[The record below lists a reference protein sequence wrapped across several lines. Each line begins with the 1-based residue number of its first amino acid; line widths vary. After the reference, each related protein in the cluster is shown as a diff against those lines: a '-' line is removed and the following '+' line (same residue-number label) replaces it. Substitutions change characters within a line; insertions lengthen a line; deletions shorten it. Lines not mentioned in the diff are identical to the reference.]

1 MNPAAGK
8 LAQEL
13 LKKYA
18 SAVMSGG
25 GAGVKTALQN
35 SARLGTIAQGTPE
48 AAAAALSQLP
58 GIGRAAMGL
67 PLSMDAIQAGARALP
82 TVAGGATTLG
92 LGAGSVVASNMLANA
107 VTNPVKPT
115 AFSTQQY
122 IPGRSPLTNEMA
134 AQAILDQ
141 QRFMHQMQLIEARN
155 AAAGG
160 SGSLQSGMSS
170 NFDMM
175 KLANQ
180 AANQMFTTPN
190 YA

>member
-25 GAGVKTALQN
+25 GAGVKTALEG
-35 SARLGTIAQGTPE
+35 SKRLGAIAQGNPE
-48 AAAAALSQLP
+48 VAAKALSQLP
-58 GIGRAAMGL
+58 VIGKASMGL
-67 PLSMDAIQAGARALP
+67 PLSMNTIQGAAQALP
-82 TVAGGATTLG
+82 AVAGGATTLG
-92 LGAGSVVASNMLANA
+92 LGAGSVIASNMLANA

-122 IPGRSPLTNEMA
+122 TPGRSPLTNEMA
-134 AQAILDQ
+134 AEAILDQ

-155 AAAGG
+155 AAAAG
-160 SGSLQSGMSS
+160 SGSLQSGVSS

-175 KLANQ
+175 KMANQ

>member
-25 GAGVKTALQN
+25 GVGVKTALEN

-48 AAAAALSQLP
+48 AAAMALSQIP
-58 GIGRAAMGL
+58 GIGKVAMGL
-67 PLSMDAIQAGARALP
+67 PLSMNAIQAGAQALP
-82 TVAGGATTLG
+82 AVAGGATTLG
-92 LGAGSVVASNMLANA
+92 LGAGSVIASNMLANA
-107 VTNPVKPT
+107 VTNPVKQT

-134 AQAILDQ
+134 AEAILDQ

-155 AAAGG
+155 AAASGV
-160 SGSLQSGMSS
+160 GSLQSGMTN

-180 AANQMFTTPN
+180 AANQMFATTN

>member
-25 GAGVKTALQN
+25 GAGVKTALEN
-35 SARLGTIAQGTPE
+35 SARLGTVAQGTSE
-48 AAAAALSQLP
+48 AAARALSQLP
-58 GIGRAAMGL
+58 VVGKVAMGL
-67 PLSMDAIQAGARALP
+67 PLSMDTIQAGARVLP
-82 TVAGGATTLG
+82 AVAGGATTLG
-92 LGAGSVVASNMLANA
+92 LGAGGVIASNILANA
-107 VTNPVKPT
+107 VTNPVRPT

-122 IPGRSPLTNEMA
+122 TPGRSPLTNEMA
-134 AQAILDQ
+134 AEAILDQ

-155 AAAGG
+155 AASAG
-160 SGSLQSGMSS
+160 SGSLQSGMTN

-180 AANQMFTTPN
+180 AANQMFATTN

>member
-25 GAGVKTALQN
+25 GAGVKTALEG
-35 SARLGTIAQGTPE
+35 SKRLGAIAQGNPE
-48 AAAAALSQLP
+48 VAAKALSQLP
-58 GIGRAAMGL
+58 VIGKATMGL
-67 PLSMDAIQAGARALP
+67 PLSMNTIQGAAQALP
-82 TVAGGATTLG
+82 AVAGGATTLG
-92 LGAGSVVASNMLANA
+92 LGLGTIGASNLLAQA
-107 VTNPVKPT
+107 VTPPTRPT

-122 IPGRSPLTNEMA
+122 VPGRSPLTNEMA

-141 QRFMHQMQLIEARN
+141 QRFMHQQQLIEARN
-155 AAAGG
+155 AAASG
-160 SGSLQSGMSS
+160 SGSLQMGGRAT

-180 AANQMFTTPN
+180 VFAPVT
-190 YA
+190 Y

>member
-25 GAGVKTALQN
+25 GAGVKTALEN
-35 SARLGTIAQGTPE
+35 SARLGTVAQGTSE
-48 AAAAALSQLP
+48 AAARALSQLP
-58 GIGRAAMGL
+58 VVGKVAMGL
-67 PLSMDAIQAGARALP
+67 PLSMDTIQAGARVLP
-82 TVAGGATTLG
+82 AVAGSATTLG
-92 LGAGSVVASNMLANA
+92 LGAGGVIASNILANA
-107 VTNPVKPT
+107 VTNPVRPT

-122 IPGRSPLTNEMA
+122 TPGRSPLTNEMA
-134 AQAILDQ
+134 AEAILDQ

-155 AAAGG
+155 AASAG
-160 SGSLQSGMSS
+160 SGSLQSGMTN

-180 AANQMFTTPN
+180 AANQMFATTN